1 MSTTPTGDERAAPA
15 RLRALP
21 SRLLGLVAMHADRL
35 VSQGLAEADA
45 RKWHYAVLASLRES
59 GPASQALLSHR
70 TGIYRSDLVA
80 VLNELA
86 GRGFIERT
94 PDPAD
99 RRRNVITMTEAGDRQ
114 LARLDTLVVTIQD
127 ELLSPLAQ
135 SERDQLTHLLTR
147 LLGYHT
153 KAE

>member
-1 MSTTPTGDERAAPA
+1 MTAMHTGDERAAPA

-21 SRLLGLVAMHADRL
+21 SRLLALVATQADRL
-35 VSQGLAEADA
+35 VSQGLAAADA
-45 RKWHYAVLASLRES
+45 RKWHYAVLASLHEA
-59 GPASQALLSHR
+59 GPASQARLSQR

-80 VLNELA
+80 VLNELS

-99 RRRNVITMTEAGDRQ
+99 HRRNVITMTEAGRGQ
-114 LARLDTLVVTIQD
+114 LARLDELIATIQD

-147 LLGYHT
+147 LLDHHT
-153 KAE
+153 QAQ